1 MGSRKFLWLLLVTS
15 LQIVQS
21 LGVQAIGANAQAG
34 TNGQSTDPTQTQGG
48 ARSMPCS
55 TAEFPYFFRVF
66 VRGLDDLMPR
76 SAVRAAHV
84 WKQVEIRSYQNP
96 SQLIKVVPQKDYDD
110 FRIGLLQNLWIY
122 LDPTLPNYSDK
133 YPRLQVKFKTITSQ
147 KVRVE
152 YQKAEY
158 VPANNGTINQERLVK
173 TFGPPGAYIFEHRNG
188 CWHLTQD
195 LR

>member
-1 MGSRKFLWLLLVTS
+1 MGSRKFLWLLLLAG
-15 LQIVQS
+15 LQILQS
-21 LGVQAIGANAQAG
+21 PGAQAIG
-34 TNGQSTDPTQTQGG
+34 QSPDPTQTQGG
-48 ARSMPCS
+48 ERSVPCS
-55 TAEFPYFFRVF
+55 TSQFPYFFRVF

-84 WKQVEIRSYQNP
+84 WKQVEIRSYQKP
-96 SQLIKVVPQKDYDD
+96 SQLIKVVPQKDYDE
-110 FRIGLLQNLWIY
+110 FRIGLMQNLWIY
-122 LDPTLPNYSDK
+122 LDPTLPNYSDN
-133 YPRLQVKFKTITSQ
+133 YPRLQVKFNTITRQ

-158 VPANNGTINQERLVK
+158 VPANNGTRNQERLVK
-173 TFGPPGAYIFEHRNG
+173 TFGLPGAYIFEHRNG